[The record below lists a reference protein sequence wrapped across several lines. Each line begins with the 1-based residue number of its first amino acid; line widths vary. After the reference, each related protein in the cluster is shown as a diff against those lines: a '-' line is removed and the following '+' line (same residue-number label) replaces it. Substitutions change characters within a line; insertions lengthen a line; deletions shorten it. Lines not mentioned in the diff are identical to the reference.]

1 MTQKSKEQLEAEQR
15 AKVIVSAY
23 RHVFGVDGHRSEAQ
37 QVVWDDMKKRARL
50 EAPVF
55 ITDVQGALCPLRAA
69 FADGQR
75 SNFLQTQAIVNA
87 RAEQTEKQEPEVKR

>member
-1 MTQKSKEQLEAEQR
+1 MEQKTKQQLEAEQR
-15 AKVIVSAY
+15 AKAVISAY

-37 QVVWDDMKKRARL
+37 QTVWDDMRKRARL
-50 EAPVF
+50 DAPVF
-55 ITDVQGALCPLRAA
+55 ITDVNGTLCPLRAA

-75 SNFLQTQAIVNA
+75 SNFLQTQAIVNS